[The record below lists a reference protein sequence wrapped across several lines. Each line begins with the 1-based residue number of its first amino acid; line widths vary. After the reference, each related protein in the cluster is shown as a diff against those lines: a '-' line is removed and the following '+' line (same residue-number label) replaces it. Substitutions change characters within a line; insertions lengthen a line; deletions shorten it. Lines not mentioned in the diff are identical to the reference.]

1 MRAET
6 PCTCIIQHPCIP
18 LIFYLMTFNIRFY
31 QSFQTNLKHIGWEL
45 YFRGQRMVPCECSI
59 EKHGTD
65 AGQSFYVNIY
75 NVIHQNIF
83 VHCRERCGSQQSFF
97 STGEGRLVCVCVV
110 FLRRW
115 SAARTSPGLPLKSM
129 SPDQNAFFLFRS
141 CENLYVAWMCPTRF
155 YLFTAT

>member
-1 MRAET
+1 MRAEA
-6 PCTCIIQHPCIP
+6 PCTCIIEHPCIP

-31 QSFQTNLKHIGWEL
+31 QSFQTNLKHKGWEL

-97 STGEGRLVCVCVV
+97 HRRRSVG
-110 FLRRW
+110 LRVR
-115 SAARTSPGLPLKSM
+115 GILEKVI
-129 SPDQNAFFLFRS
+129 S
-141 CENLYVAWMCPTRF
+141 CEDKSRSSSKINVT
-155 YLFTAT
+155 

>member
-31 QSFQTNLKHIGWEL
+31 QSFQTNLKHKGWEL

-83 VHCRERCGSQQSFF
+83 VHCRERCGSQQIFEFLWIFGEIDDWDYQINKSAIYCRFEFGYSSFI
-97 STGEGRLVCVCVV
+97 
-110 FLRRW
+110 
-115 SAARTSPGLPLKSM
+115 GLL
-129 SPDQNAFFLFRS
+129 FLFYMK
-141 CENLYVAWMCPTRF
+141 L
-155 YLFTAT
+155 